1 MSAQPTRTQT
11 ARAHAVA
18 PHSCVLQPAIKTTLS
33 TSAKYGRL
41 FPHLATETAAEA
53 ELLSLGRSGAAMDLP
68 VTEPAGDDTL
78 DSATDNPRIPAGWPI
93 YGQFIAHDITADR
106 SLLQHHASLRRIV
119 NFRTPRLDLE
129 CLYGAGPTGNPY
141 LYDLHDPDMFLLGVN
156 DAGRPDDLPRN
167 SQGVALIGDPR
178 NDVHL
183 PISQLHVAY
192 LKFHNAVVGWL
203 RDRGVSPADVFSEA
217 QRLTRWHHQWI
228 ALHEFLPLSVGEE
241 LAEQT
246 LRDGPR
252 YYHPHEGGAYIP
264 IEFSDAAYRFGHSQV
279 RSRYRLNATAAGPL
293 FPDCIGM
300 CPVPAAR
307 VVDWR
312 YFFGL
317 DAALPPQASKR
328 IDTRLAHSLIELP
341 EQIVGVTDIPEHHSL
356 AVRDLLRARALDMP
370 SGEAVAE
377 AIGAEPL
384 TSDELALPPSALAHH
399 GTPLW
404 YYILR
409 EAEARHRGERLGPV
423 GGRIV
428 ADVLVG
434 LVDADPT
441 SYRAVAREWR
451 PELPAARPNEFGI
464 ADLLRFAG
472 VAQQVA
478 PTEGE

>member
-1 MSAQPTRTQT
+1 MSAHTTRTQ
-11 ARAHAVA
+11 AAQAHAVA
-18 PHSCVLQPAIKTTLS
+18 PHSCVLQPSIKTTLS

-41 FPHLATETAAEA
+41 FPHLTTQTADDAD
-53 ELLSLGRSGAAMDLP
+53 LLALGRSGAVMDLSMP
-68 VTEPAGDDTL
+68 QQTDDGAS
-78 DSATDNPRIPAGWPI
+78 DAATDNPRIPAGWPI
-93 YGQFIAHDITADR
+93 FGQLVAHDITADR
-106 SLLQHHASLRRIV
+106 SLLQHHTSLRQIV

-129 CLYGAGPTGNPY
+129 CLYGAGPSGSPY
-141 LYDLHDPDMFLLGVN
+141 LYDLHDADKFLLGVN

-167 SQGVALIGDPR
+167 SQGIALIGDPR

-192 LKFHNAVVGWL
+192 LKFHNAIVDWL
-203 RDRGVSPADVFSEA
+203 RGEGVAAADGFSEA
-217 QRLTRWHHQWI
+217 QRLTRWHHQWL

-241 LAEQT
+241 LAEET

-252 YYHPHEGGAYIP
+252 FYHVSEGRAYIP
-264 IEFSDAAYRFGHSQV
+264 IEFSDAAYRFGHSQI
-279 RSRYRLNATAAGPL
+279 RTRYRLNDTATGPL

-307 VVDWR
+307 VIDWR
-312 YFFGL
+312 HFFAL
-317 DAALPPQASKR
+317 DLTAPPQASKR
-328 IDTRLAHSLIELP
+328 IDTRLAHSLIALP
-341 EQIVGVTDIPEHHSL
+341 DQIVGASDTPEHHSL

-377 AIGAEPL
+377 AIGTIPL
-384 TSDELALPPSALAHH
+384 TADELAAPVALERH

-409 EAEARHRGERLGPV
+409 EAETRQQGERLGSV

-441 SYRAVAREWR
+441 SFRSVAPDWR
-451 PELPAARPNEFGI
+451 PVLPAARPDDFTM

-472 VAQQVA
+472 VA
-478 PTEGE
+478 